1 MDILENIF
9 HNLIM
14 KTAKYIRHEILE
26 CMHMGERMA
35 PSVCSS
41 VNLDLVVYLCC
52 LQL

>member
-1 MDILENIF
+1 
-9 HNLIM
+9 M
-14 KTAKYIRHEILE
+14 KTAKYIHHEIMLE

-35 PSVCSS
+35 PSVYSS